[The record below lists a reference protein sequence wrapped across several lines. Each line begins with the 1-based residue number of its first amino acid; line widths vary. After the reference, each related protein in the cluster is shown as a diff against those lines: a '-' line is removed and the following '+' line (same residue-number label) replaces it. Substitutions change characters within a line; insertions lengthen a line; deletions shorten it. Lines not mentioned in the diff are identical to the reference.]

1 MELKLNLYEDKFCR
15 KFVRQVSTNDFD
27 LSLGICEDILDII
40 NIDMFEGGL
49 DALTDGNSISVYLPI
64 VKNALPFI
72 KELLAELFEVSVE
85 ELKYVKLSEVVTAV
99 KGIVTFAI
107 SGLPKDSGKN

>member
-1 MELKLNLYEDKFCR
+1 MELKLNLYSDKFCR
-15 KFVRQVSTNDFD
+15 KFVREVSANDFD
-27 LSLGICEDILDII
+27 LSLAICEDVLDII

-49 DALTDGNSISVYLPI
+49 DALTDGKDMSVYLPI

-85 ELKYVKLSEVVTAV
+85 ELRFVKLSEVITVV
-99 KGIVTFAI
+99 KNIVTFAI
-107 SGLPKDSGKN
+107 NGLPKENEKN

>member
-1 MELKLNLYEDKFCR
+1 MELKLNLYSDKFCR
-15 KFVRQVSTNDFD
+15 NLVREVSANDFD
-27 LSLGICEDILDII
+27 LSLAICEDILDII

-49 DALTDGNSISVYLPI
+49 DALTGGKDMSVYLPI

-85 ELKYVKLSEVVTAV
+85 ELRFVKLSEVITVV
-99 KGIVTFAI
+99 RNIVTFAI
-107 SGLPKDSGKN
+107 NGLPKENGKN